1 MVSTSDSPRRWPL
14 ASRGWIIFVGG
25 FVLREALSFWTG
37 QPYDMESWIRTG
49 FQVSQGTNPYS
60 GFWPAVPGVSFAYP
74 TELLP
79 AAAYLPFWSLLL
91 GEIYRLWDLVGGG
104 NRFVLYFLIKQPGIL
119 ADVASSYLLYQLAR
133 RWTSNERTALR
144 LLFFWAF
151 FPYAIVITAIWG
163 QFDSI
168 VVVVVLFLLWARGPI
183 ERNLLYGVGIL
194 VKWLTIVFL
203 PLEVLRE
210 RGFRRL
216 VVLVALAVP
225 IALTVAVFVAEGWS
239 VSHLAALST
248 SQGHGGGLGM
258 NLAFP
263 LSLTQAQSALSG
275 VPYFY
280 SVVPFAWVPGVI
292 AAGWVAAKWVGG
304 DDPAAELRALI
315 LIVTVFLLLRWGLY
329 EQYMLY
335 LFAPVALDVATFHPG
350 RRVLLASTFGL
361 SALYLIVNNDLGL
374 RFITPADPGVFAYTV
389 ALDASSGW
397 GLARTVALAVLA
409 ILVTVT
415 LIQWIRTILR
425 DEPRPWPWLLFWW
438 RDSASLTPSPKTL

>member
-1 MVSTSDSPRRWPL
+1 MGVPSVHTETATLAFPLTGGERPLGCRSLGPEPYLAASGFRAKSMVSTSDSPRRWPL

-210 RGFRRL
+210 RGF
-216 VVLVALAVP
+216 
-225 IALTVAVFVAEGWS
+225 
-239 VSHLAALST
+239 
-248 SQGHGGGLGM
+248 HG
-258 NLAFP
+258 
-263 LSLTQAQSALSG
+263 
-275 VPYFY
+275 
-280 SVVPFAWVPGVI
+280 
-292 AAGWVAAKWVGG
+292 
-304 DDPAAELRALI
+304 
-315 LIVTVFLLLRWGLY
+315 
-329 EQYMLY
+329 
-335 LFAPVALDVATFHPG
+335 
-350 RRVLLASTFGL
+350 
-361 SALYLIVNNDLGL
+361 
-374 RFITPADPGVFAYTV
+374 
-389 ALDASSGW
+389 SSC
-397 GLARTVALAVLA
+397 
-409 ILVTVT
+409 
-415 LIQWIRTILR
+415 
-425 DEPRPWPWLLFWW
+425 
-438 RDSASLTPSPKTL
+438 S